1 MAQYFPSFNY
11 QINSKHDIQMN
22 NLICSYMKYILRVW
36 LLKDDLIPF
45 DEILSEYYF

>member
-1 MAQYFPSFNY
+1 
-11 QINSKHDIQMN
+11 MN

-45 DEILSEYYF
+45 DEILSELPHTSLVYYKISCM